1 MAVFIAVI
9 GLGVAAALMF
19 MGVFIGSDGRDD
31 E

>member
-1 MAVFIAVI
+1 MAVLIAVI

-19 MGVFIGSDGRDD
+19 ISVFIGSKGRGD